1 MSEQR
6 FRGEPRPRNRRAR
19 LIAIA
24 TAVLGALASVGF
36 WIANRA
42 PTYRPPPGDE
52 IDILLELAGVFPDNY
67 AIMWREHQ
75 LLRAT
80 DPEAKLEPA
89 ILQDAPF
96 MHRLLTTESSQPAGD
111 VAVEVEYRFYATDH
125 DIDIDSKNATVLDDL
140 SADDGT
146 MTCGCL
152 FPDSGNLNCSGVLG
166 FGNYEFAISVAYNR
180 GQCASS
186 IHRRVE
192 EFRRSMQTADR
203 LIALY
208 LEPLRRK
215 PRWL

>member
-1 MSEQR
+1 M
-6 FRGEPRPRNRRAR
+6 A
-19 LIAIA
+19 
-24 TAVLGALASVGF
+24 ALAIVGF
-36 WIANRA
+36 WIAHRA

-80 DPEAKLEPA
+80 DPEAKLEPS
-89 ILQDAPF
+89 ILQDAQF
-96 MHRLLTTESSQPAGD
+96 MHKLLTTESAQPAGD
-111 VAVEVEYRFYATDH
+111 ISVEVGYRFYATDH
-125 DIDIDSKNATVLDDL
+125 DIDVDTRTAKLLGNL
-140 SADDGT
+140 SADKGT
-146 MTCGCL
+146 MMCGCVS
-152 FPDSGNLNCSGVLG
+152 PDSNNLNCSGVLG
-166 FGNYEFAISVAYNR
+166 FGNYEFSISVAYNR

-186 IHRRVE
+186 IHQRVD